1 MSGTRSER
9 LHATRAP
16 GDPTRGERPGGH
28 RVPGERVLDDG
39 DGARVRG
46 ERDGGERLHGGR
58 DGGER
63 PRGGHDGGEYVH
75 GDRAGVRGGREGGD
89 HLRSTRAS
97 GDPDGDGARVRGE
110 RDGGDRPRVGRDG
123 GEYLGGDRLRG
134 ERTRGERTRGDRV
147 RVLIVDD
154 EPALTELLS
163 VAVTEA
169 GWRPYPVADGHSAL
183 RAARGCAPHAVVLDG
198 MLPDLD
204 GIQVLRRLRYENPRL
219 PVLMLTARDALE
231 HRIDSL
237 SSGADDYVTKPFSL
251 EEVVLRLRGLL
262 RRAGAEPL
270 RADDSVLVLGDLV
283 LREETREVRRD
294 GTPIQLTAKE
304 FDLLGLLLGHP
315 RQVLSKAQILDH
327 VWGSSFDGGGNLVEV
342 YISSLR
348 RKIDKGRAPMIHT
361 VRGVGYAIRPVED
374 GR

>member
-16 GDPTRGERPGGH
+16 GDPIGGH
-28 RVPGERVLDDG
+28 RVPGERVRSDDV
-39 DGARVRG
+39 RVRG
-46 ERDGGERLHGGR
+46 ERDGGERLRGGR

-63 PRGGHDGGEYVH
+63 P
-75 GDRAGVRGGREGGD
+75 
-89 HLRSTRAS
+89 
-97 GDPDGDGARVRGE
+97 
-110 RDGGDRPRVGRDG
+110 
-123 GEYLGGDRLRG
+123 
-134 ERTRGERTRGDRV
+134 RV

-231 HRIDSL
+231 HRIDGL

-270 RADDSVLVLGDLV
+270 GPTTPSWCSV
-283 LREETREVRRD
+283 
-294 GTPIQLTAKE
+294 
-304 FDLLGLLLGHP
+304 
-315 RQVLSKAQILDH
+315 
-327 VWGSSFDGGGNLVEV
+327 
-342 YISSLR
+342 ISS
-348 RKIDKGRAPMIHT
+348 
-361 VRGVGYAIRPVED
+361 
-374 GR
+374 

>member
-9 LHATRAP
+9 
-16 GDPTRGERPGGH
+16 
-28 RVPGERVLDDG
+28 
-39 DGARVRG
+39 VRG
-46 ERDGGERLHGGR
+46 
-58 DGGER
+58 
-63 PRGGHDGGEYVH
+63 
-75 GDRAGVRGGREGGD
+75 
-89 HLRSTRAS
+89 TRVS
-97 GDPDGDGARVRGE
+97 SECV
-110 RDGGDRPRVGRDG
+110 
-123 GEYLGGDRLRG
+123 
-134 ERTRGERTRGDRV
+134 RGDRV

-169 GWRPYPVADGHSAL
+169 GRRPYPVADGYSAL
-183 RAARGCAPHAVVLDG
+183 RVARGCAPHAVVLDG

-204 GIQVLRRLRYENPRL
+204 GIQVLRRLRYENPEL

-231 HRIDSL
+231 HRIDGL
-237 SSGADDYVTKPFSL
+237 ASGADDYVTKPFSL

-262 RRAGAEPL
+262 RRAGAE
-270 RADDSVLVLGDLV
+270 RTRTDGSVLVLGDLV
-283 LREETREVRRD
+283 LAEETREVHRD

-304 FDLLGLLLGHP
+304 FDLLGLLLSHP

-327 VWGSSFDGGGNLVEV
+327 VWSSSFDGGGNLVEV
-342 YISSLR
+342 YISTLR